1 MLNVLIVEDEPVIL
15 EDLAAM
21 VREYPGVTSC
31 TACSDPISA
40 LEEADRQSFDVA
52 LLDIEMPEMNGVDL
66 ALRLKDQFPWLKF
79 CFVTAYNNFAAEAF
93 NLEAVDYVLK
103 PVRQERLFKMLDKV
117 IASSSDRRQHPVR
130 ADQAPSIRIQVFG
143 RLAIYMNDEILRWKR
158 QKSAE
163 IFAYLLLHRSKPV
176 NKFQLCE
183 ELMPGLSPDK
193 ALVNLQTAIY
203 QLRRN
208 LAGFTREQIQIEYG
222 DNCYRMRINSCDYDL
237 ATFEQTCDQAGKAG
251 SDLGRV
257 LYPEQIR
264 HLLEQLRQS
273 YPARVMEYD
282 GWLWSIPF
290 AMHCEHRFQ
299 TALSS
304 LTSKLPEDMRA
315 EWLDFYQILQQ
326 NLSPDELIYEE

>member
-66 ALRLKDQFPWLKF
+66 AARLRDNFPWLKF
-79 CFVTAYNNFAAEAF
+79 CFITAYNNFASEAYD
-93 NLEAVDYVLK
+93 LEAIDYILK
-103 PVRQERLFKMLDKV
+103 PVRQARLFKLLDK
-117 IASSSDRRQHPVR
+117 IFASSNDRRHQLVHPGK
-130 ADQAPSIRIQVFG
+130 APSIRIQVFG
-143 RLAIYMNDEILRWKR
+143 RLTIYMNDEIMHWKR

-163 IFAYLLLHRSKPV
+163 IFAFLLLNRTKPV

-183 ELMPGLSPDK
+183 ELMPELAPDK

-208 LAGFTREQIQIEYG
+208 LASFTREQIRIEYG
-222 DNCYRMRINSCDYDL
+222 NNCYRMLIDSCDYDL
-237 ATFEQTCDQAGKAG
+237 ALFEQICDRAGRAG
-251 SDLGRV
+251 SDLERI
-257 LYPEQIR
+257 LQPRQIR
-264 HLLEQLRQS
+264 HLLDQLRQS
-273 YPARVMEYD
+273 YPGRLLEYD
-282 GWLWSIPF
+282 GWLWAAPY
-290 AMHCEHRFQ
+290 AEYYEQRFRSV
-299 TALSS
+299 LSS
-304 LTSKLPEDMRA
+304 LASRLSEDERA
-315 EWLDFYQILQQ
+315 EWQDFYQVWQR
-326 NLSPDELIYEE
+326 N